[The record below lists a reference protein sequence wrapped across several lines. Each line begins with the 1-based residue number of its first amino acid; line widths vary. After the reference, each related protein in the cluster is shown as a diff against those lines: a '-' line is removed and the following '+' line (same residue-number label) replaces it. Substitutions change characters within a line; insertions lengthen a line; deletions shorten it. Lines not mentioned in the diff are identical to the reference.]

1 MILIVRLINIMIM
14 RIITIMKTWMSR
26 MTKTWMRRMTKTFSR
41 AMSNRA
47 NHIMKRKVSLIS
59 KIRLKRMYLKTCPIL
74 LTRASQRT
82 DLFYVTNTLTLLF
95 TNRPKLV
102 LSIKHKLAQA
112 NL

>member
-1 MILIVRLINIMIM
+1 M
-14 RIITIMKTWMSR
+14 R
-26 MTKTWMRRMTKTFSR
+26 TKMRRMTKTFSR

-74 LTRASQRT
+74 LKRASQRT